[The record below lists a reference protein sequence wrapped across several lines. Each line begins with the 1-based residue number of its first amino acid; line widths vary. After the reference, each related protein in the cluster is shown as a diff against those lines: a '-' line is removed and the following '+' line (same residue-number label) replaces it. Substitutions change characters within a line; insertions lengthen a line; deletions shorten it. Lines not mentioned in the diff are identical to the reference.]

1 MFILYAIPLFVFISL
16 FKSKKISLN
25 VLLLLIAT
33 MVCTWAAE
41 VSTADGFIRDLGSSE
56 LIKEYERYALPGFAI
71 VLGLIG
77 VAMFIYATIS
87 LSRFRK

>member
-1 MFILYAIPLFVFISL
+1 MFILYTIPLFVFISL
-16 FKSKKISLN
+16 FKSKKINLN

-33 MVCTWAAE
+33 MLCTWAAE

-56 LIKEYERYALPGFAI
+56 LIKEYERYALPGFGV

-77 VAMFIYATIS
+77 VAIFIYATIS
-87 LSRFRK
+87 LFRSKE